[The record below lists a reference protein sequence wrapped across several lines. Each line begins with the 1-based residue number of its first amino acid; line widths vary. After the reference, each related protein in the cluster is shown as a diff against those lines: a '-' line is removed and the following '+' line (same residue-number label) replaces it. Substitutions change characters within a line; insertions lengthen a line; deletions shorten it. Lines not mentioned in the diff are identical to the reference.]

1 LVPKRFPSSSGEP
14 TAIACNLAP
23 LFCSLVQNVLS
34 HPSSSGE
41 PTAIACNLAQ
51 LFSLFGA
58 ECFFPPLFFWNEAM
72 VFVCHLAP
80 LIFLF
85 SLCISITFLMPLL
98 SHTTKKRNNFNF
110 LSDIQMLRRS
120 NWRWA
125 VNKIMSG
132 ADAVKDIPSGAKL
145 AVGGFGLSGTPFAV
159 IQDLKAQGANNLTV
173 YSNNAGV
180 DDWGLG
186 VLLRSKQIKRMV
198 SSYVGENKEFER
210 QYLHGELEVEF
221 SPQGTLAERM
231 RSGGAGIPAFFTA
244 TGYGTAIQEGGFP
257 IKYHEDGTVALDSD
271 PKETREFNGRWYVM
285 EKGIFADYS
294 IIKAWKADK
303 SGNCVFR
310 GTARNFN
317 IPAATCGKTCIVE
330 VEEIVENG
338 ELDANNIHLP
348 GVYVQRIVCPP
359 KYEKKIEFRTT
370 DKSGAKKKTGDAPK
384 HLSDKLDPREAMARR
399 AALEFADG
407 MYVNL
412 GIGIPTLAANYLPP
426 GMSIELQ
433 SENGLL
439 GMGPFPSEENVDPD
453 LINAGKQTVSLLP
466 TSSIFDSAQ
475 SFAMIRGGHMN
486 LTVLG
491 ALQVAG
497 NGDLANWVIPKKMIK
512 GMGGAMDLVASG
524 CRVVVVMEHTAK
536 GTPKIL
542 EKCSLPLTGKRV
554 VDRIITEMAVFDV
567 EKTGAGG
574 LTLVEVAE
582 GVTVEDVKKATQA
595 PFHVPAEVK
604 TMKYAGL

>member
-1 LVPKRFPSSSGEP
+1 
-14 TAIACNLAP
+14 
-23 LFCSLVQNVLS
+23 
-34 HPSSSGE
+34 
-41 PTAIACNLAQ
+41 
-51 LFSLFGA
+51 
-58 ECFFPPLFFWNEAM
+58 
-72 VFVCHLAP
+72 
-80 LIFLF
+80 
-85 SLCISITFLMPLL
+85 
-98 SHTTKKRNNFNF
+98 
-110 LSDIQMLRRS
+110 MLRRTC
-120 NWRWA
+120 WRWA
-125 VNKIMSG
+125 VNKVMTG
-132 ADAVKDIPSGAKL
+132 AEAVKDIPSGASV
-145 AVGGFGLSGTPFAV
+145 AVGGFGLCGTPFAV
-159 IQDLKAQGANNLTV
+159 IQDLRTQGAKDLTV

-198 SSYVGENKEFER
+198 ASYVGENKEFER
-210 QYLHGELEVEF
+210 QYLQGELEVEF

-231 RSGGAGIPAFFTA
+231 RAGGAGIPAFYTA
-244 TGYGTAIQEGGFP
+244 TGYGTAVQEGGFP
-257 IKYHEDGTVALDSD
+257 IKYHADGTVAIDSE
-271 PKETREFNGRWYVM
+271 PKETREFNGRWNTM
-285 EKGIFADYS
+285 EKGIFADFS

-359 KYEKKIEFRTT
+359 AYEKKIEFRTT
-370 DKSGAKKKTGDAPK
+370 DKAGASKKKSSGDAAGAG
-384 HLSDKLDPREAMARR
+384 KLDFREAIARR

-439 GMGPFPSEENVDPD
+439 GMGPFPSEDKVDPD

-466 TSSIFDSAQ
+466 TSAIFDSAQ

-497 NGDLANWVIPKKMIK
+497 NGDLANWVIPKKMVK
-512 GMGGAMDLVASG
+512 GMGGAMDLVSSG

-536 GTPKIL
+536 GSPKIFDR
-542 EKCSLPLTGKRV
+542 CSLPLTGKRV
-554 VDRIITEMAVFDV
+554 VDRIITELAVFDV

-595 PFHVPAEVK
+595 AFVVSPNLTK
-604 TMKYAGL
+604 MRYAGL